1 MATVAETVLKIS
13 AEDSLKTLRD
23 LRAEAEAYREEL
35 NGLDRT
41 SKEYKETQAKLNE
54 AYKMLRATLALGK
67 EETRAAEK
75 AAKEAAKAAAEA
87 AKEEAKAAEVVEGSY
102 NALVKTMSELT
113 KAWRATGDE
122 AERAKLGEKI
132 LEINTQLKALDASR
146 GNFQRN
152 VGNYESAFNGL
163 STSMSQVIRELPSL
177 QVGMSTFVLAISN
190 NLPILF
196 DNIQRVNAELNEL
209 RAQGKQV
216 PSTLSALGKS
226 LLSLNTLVIAGIL
239 GLQLVVNNWDKIASL
254 WRDQSHEEI
263 AKEAIEEMNAAI
275 ERQAQII
282 EQQNIEALRQYT
294 TELRAAGGDAD
305 IAREALEKYNL
316 TVIENALAQAE
327 ASRALAGARVSQLK
341 KELIDA
347 ESYLKELEDSLPAVD
362 GTFAV
367 VWHLKDIKAAK
378 QAVED
383 LKTAYDEANVELQKY
398 VGDVAK
404 AESDRAIKQTEYA
417 QKAEKE
423 RQKAEKEHQKEL
435 ARLAKLKTKREE
447 AYETALYKE
456 WDKIQREFVKY
467 SEEHSF
473 IRLPDLSEFD
483 DWADDYVD
491 RAVKFNNKLFKQEK
505 KAKEARQ
512 KLQEEEKKARTAL
525 AIDMFAQIMGSTAQL
540 FEENA
545 VAHKAFAIAEATIS
559 TYSAAAKSF
568 DQLGGWPLGLVGI
581 ASSIVAGLV
590 QVKNI
595 MAVDTSGKN
604 TNVAL
609 PSAPAIVNAPAVVQE
624 VPLTRTQLDTAQE
637 LRLNSSIQDQRV
649 YVVYSDIE
657 GAGKRV
663 DVQRAESSF

>member
-23 LRAEAEAYREEL
+23 LRDEAEAYREKL

-54 AYKMLRATLALGK
+54 AHKMLRATLALGK

-113 KAWRATGDE
+113 KVWRATGDE

-177 QVGMSTFVLAISN
+177 QMGMSTFVLAISN

-196 DNIQRVNAELNEL
+196 DNIQRVNQELAEM
-209 RAQGKQV
+209 RKQGQQV
-216 PSTLSALGKS
+216 PSTMSAILKSFLSV
-226 LLSLNTLVIAGIL
+226 NTAIMAGIL
-239 GLQLVVNNWDKIASL
+239 ILQLVVNNWDKIASL
-254 WRDQSHEEI
+254 WRDKSPEEI
-263 AKEAIEEMNAAI
+263 AKEAIEEMNEAL
-275 ERQAQII
+275 ERQDELLK
-282 EQQNIEALRQYT
+282 EQNTEALREYS
-294 TELRAAGGDAD
+294 EALREVGGDAD
-305 IAREALEKYNL
+305 KAREALEKFN
-316 TVIENALAQAE
+316 
-327 ASRALAGARVSQLK
+327 
-341 KELIDA
+341 
-347 ESYLKELEDSLPAVD
+347 
-362 GTFAV
+362 
-367 VWHLKDIKAAK
+367 
-378 QAVED
+378 
-383 LKTAYDEANVELQKY
+383 EANRQSALEAATRKLEEAYKAEEKAYKAY
-398 VGDVAK
+398 VAAASGSRLFGVDEEEVDAALEALNEARSAVTDAKNEIARAENDIAK
-404 AESDRAIKQTEYA
+404 AESDRAIKQAENA
-417 QKAEKE
+417 QKAEE
-423 RQKAEKEHQKEL
+423 EHQKEL
-435 ARLAKLKTKREE
+435 ARLEELKAKM
-447 AYETALYKE
+447 YETATSIEQMQDDFARAMFKDDLMP
-456 WDKIQREFVKY
+456 
-467 SEEHSF
+467 
-473 IRLPDLSEFD
+473 LPDLSEFD

-491 RAVKFNNKLFKQEK
+491 RAVEFNNKLFKQEK

-525 AIDMFAQIMGSTAQL
+525 AVDMFAQIMGSTAQL
-540 FEENA
+540 FEENT

-559 TYSAAAKSF
+559 TFSAAAKSF

-581 ASSIVAGLV
+581 ASSIAAGLV
-590 QVKNI
+590 LVKKI
-595 MAVDTSGKN
+595 MSVDTSGKN